1 LLTLGLL
8 AASLRKPCRSVK
20 NSYVSRLL
28 SQFFQRFF
36 SGLETTMV
44 DPIPPPALEE
54 YLLQAGIIDRS
65 QLSLAK
71 KLQRRQ
77 QGPLLMILLELSFID
92 LEQLRRLLDLGRT
105 YDHAANAGQPTA

>member
-1 LLTLGLL
+1 MVTATGHF
-8 AASLRKPCRSVK
+8 
-20 NSYVSRLL
+20 L
-28 SQFFQRFF
+28 SF
-36 SGLETTMV
+36 SSCPSQDPEVPML

-54 YLLQAGIIDRS
+54 YLLEAGIVDRS

-92 LEQLRRLLDLGRT
+92 LDQLRRLLDLGRL
-105 YDHAANAGQPTA
+105 YDHAANAG